1 MIRPVVTFGEIMLR
15 LSTPGYQRF
24 IQAQQFEVH
33 FGGGEA
39 NVAVSLAQFGV
50 PSVYVTRLPQ
60 NELGDAALNSLR
72 QFGVDTAHIER
83 GGERIG
89 LYFLETGASQRAS
102 KIIYDRKGS
111 ALAEASPHM
120 FAWDEVFAGAGFF
133 HITGITPALSPTAA
147 ETVLAAVQAARRS
160 SVIVSLDLN
169 YRSTLWSPGEAGRV
183 LAPIAELADVLIA
196 NEEHLQLLF
205 GIEGTG
211 ADEEE
216 RLRTVGERTMRRFP
230 ALRMATMTWRDGGTS
245 TDNAFGATL
254 WDGESLFRS
263 RRYNIRIVD
272 RVGGGDSFSAGLIY
286 GLASGRSVPATL
298 EFAAAAACL
307 KHTIPGDFNFC
318 SVAEVD
324 ALLRGGAGGR
334 VQR

>member
-1 MIRPVVTFGEIMLR
+1 MRPVVTFGEIMLR

-24 IQAQQFEVH
+24 IQAQQYDVH

-60 NELGDAALNSLR
+60 NDLGDAALNSLR
-72 QFGVDTAHIER
+72 QFGVDTSHIVR

-89 LYFLETGASQRAS
+89 IYFLETGASQRAS

-111 ALAEASPHM
+111 SLAVASPDM
-120 FAWDEVFAGAGFF
+120 FAWDECFAGAGFF
-133 HITGITPALSPTAA
+133 HITGITPALSASAA
-147 ETVLAAVQAARRS
+147 ETVLDAVRAARRNGV
-160 SVIVSLDLN
+160 SVTLDLN
-169 YRSTLWSPGEAGRV
+169 YRRSLWSPEEAGRS
-183 LAPIAELADVLIA
+183 LAPLAELADVLIA

-205 GIEGTG
+205 GIEGEG
-211 ADEEE
+211 SDASA
-216 RLRTVGERTMRRFP
+216 RLRSAGERTMRRFP
-230 ALRMATMTWRDGGTS
+230 SLRMVTMTRRDGGTS
-245 TDNAFGATL
+245 TDNDFGASL
-254 WDGESLFRS
+254 WDGRTLYQS
-263 RRYNIRIVD
+263 RRYTIRIVD

-286 GLASGRSVPATL
+286 GLAGGRATEAAL

-324 ALLRGGAGGR
+324 ALVRGDAGGR